1 MNSGKNK
8 NTANRT
14 RPTRQEK
21 RAAKREAKMRRKEA
35 LRNAP
40 LSVRIRNGALNVI
53 TVCLIGIILVSGYK
67 IGKTMWEY
75 HVAKSA
81 YTNISEKTAKVDP
94 KQFTGVVDWKA
105 LKKVNPDVQGWLYQK
120 DTVIN
125 YPVVQGTDNDTYLH
139 TRFDKQ
145 WSGGGTL
152 FVDCRMEK
160 NFKGFNS
167 IIYGHH
173 MKDGSMF
180 RSIRGYT
187 KEDGYYD
194 KHKTL
199 ELATPHG
206 NYHLVVFS
214 AFITKAT
221 DEDTYKMTYDEA
233 EKQAYID
240 RAWERSELPITRDS
254 VDVTKNDRL
263 VTLSTCAYDYEEAR
277 YIVMCKMVPWTKA
290 EVQAG
295 KDAQENHAQKKERTD
310 IEIAAAGRS
319 FW

>member
-8 NTANRT
+8 NTADRT

-75 HVAKSA
+75 QVAKSA

-120 DTVIN
+120 GTVIN

-160 NFKGFNS
+160 DFKGFNS

-295 KDAQENHAQKKERTD
+295 KDAQKQIDAQKK
-310 IEIAAAGRS
+310 
-319 FW
+319 

>member
-75 HVAKSA
+75 QVAKSA

-120 DTVIN
+120 GTVIN

-152 FVDCRMEK
+152 FVDYRMEK
-160 NFKGFNS
+160 DFKGFNS

-240 RAWERSELPITRDS
+240 RAWERSELPITKNS

-295 KDAQENHAQKKERTD
+295 KDAQKQIDAQKK
-310 IEIAAAGRS
+310 
-319 FW
+319 

>member
-75 HVAKSA
+75 QVAKSA

-94 KQFTGVVDWKA
+94 KQFTGVVDWNA
-105 LKKVNPDVQGWLYQK
+105 LKNVNPDVQGWLYQK
-120 DTVIN
+120 GTVIN

-160 NFKGFNS
+160 DFKGFNS

-221 DEDTYKMTYDEA
+221 DENTYKMTYDEA

-295 KDAQENHAQKKERTD
+295 KDAQKQIDAQKK
-310 IEIAAAGRS
+310 
-319 FW
+319 

>member
-120 DTVIN
+120 GTVIN

-152 FVDCRMEK
+152 FVDYRMEK
-160 NFKGFNS
+160 DFRGFNS

-277 YIVMCKMVPWTKA
+277 YIVMCKMVPWTKS

-295 KDAQENHAQKKERTD
+295 KDAQKQIDAQKQ
-310 IEIAAAGRS
+310 
-319 FW
+319 

>member
-8 NTANRT
+8 NTADRT

-67 IGKTMWEY
+67 IGKIMWEY
-75 HVAKSA
+75 QVAKSA

-120 DTVIN
+120 GTVIN

-160 NFKGFNS
+160 DFKGFNS

-221 DEDTYKMTYDEA
+221 DEDTYKMTYGEA

-295 KDAQENHAQKKERTD
+295 KDAQKQIDAQKK
-310 IEIAAAGRS
+310 
-319 FW
+319 

>member
-8 NTANRT
+8 NTADRT

-75 HVAKSA
+75 QVAKSA

-120 DTVIN
+120 GTVIN

-160 NFKGFNS
+160 DFKGFNS

-221 DEDTYKMTYDEA
+221 DEDTYKMTYGEA

-277 YIVMCKMVPWTKA
+277 SIVMCKMVPWTKA

-295 KDAQENHAQKKERTD
+295 KDAQKQIDAQKK
-310 IEIAAAGRS
+310 
-319 FW
+319 

>member
-53 TVCLIGIILVSGYK
+53 TVCLVGIILVSGYK
-67 IGKTMWEY
+67 IGKTMWDY
-75 HVAKSA
+75 QVAKSA

-120 DTVIN
+120 GTVIN

-152 FVDCRMEK
+152 FVDYRMEK
-160 NFKGFNS
+160 DFKGFNS

-187 KEDGYYD
+187 KEEGYYD

-240 RAWERSELPITRDS
+240 RAWERSELTITRDS
-254 VDVTKNDRL
+254 VDVTKSDRL

-295 KDAQENHAQKKERTD
+295 KDAQKQIDAQKK
-310 IEIAAAGRS
+310 
-319 FW
+319 

>member
-53 TVCLIGIILVSGYK
+53 TVCLVGIILVSGYK
-67 IGKTMWEY
+67 IGKTMWDY
-75 HVAKSA
+75 QVAKSA

-152 FVDCRMEK
+152 FVDYRMEK
-160 NFKGFNS
+160 DFKGFNS

-187 KEDGYYD
+187 KEEGYYD

-221 DEDTYKMTYDEA
+221 DENTYKMTYDEA

-240 RAWERSELPITRDS
+240 RAWEQSELPITRDS
-254 VDVTKNDRL
+254 VDVTKSDRL

-295 KDAQENHAQKKERTD
+295 KDAQKQIDAQKK
-310 IEIAAAGRS
+310 
-319 FW
+319 

>member
-1 MNSGKNK
+1 MSSGKNK

-21 RAAKREAKMRRKEA
+21 RAAKREAKLRRKEA

-53 TVCLIGIILVSGYK
+53 TVCLVGIILVSGYK
-67 IGKTMWEY
+67 IGKTLWDY
-75 HVAKSA
+75 QVAKSA

-120 DTVIN
+120 GTVIN

-152 FVDCRMEK
+152 FVDYRMEK
-160 NFKGFNS
+160 GFKGFNS

-187 KEDGYYD
+187 KEEGYYD

-221 DEDTYKMTYDEA
+221 DENTYKMTYDEA

-240 RAWERSELPITRDS
+240 RAWEQSELSITRDS
-254 VDVTKNDRL
+254 VDVTKDDRL

-295 KDAQENHAQKKERTD
+295 KDAQK
-310 IEIAAAGRS
+310 
-319 FW
+319 

>member
-75 HVAKSA
+75 QVAKSA

-94 KQFTGVVDWKA
+94 KQFSGVVDWKA

-120 DTVIN
+120 GTVIN

-160 NFKGFNS
+160 DFKGFNS

-295 KDAQENHAQKKERTD
+295 KDAQKQIDAQKK
-310 IEIAAAGRS
+310 
-319 FW
+319 

>member
-53 TVCLIGIILVSGYK
+53 TVCLVGIILVSGYK
-67 IGKTMWEY
+67 IGKTMWDY
-75 HVAKSA
+75 QVAKSA

-120 DTVIN
+120 GTVIN

-152 FVDCRMEK
+152 FVDYRMEK
-160 NFKGFNS
+160 DFKGFNS

-187 KEDGYYD
+187 KEEGYYD

-221 DEDTYKMTYDEA
+221 DENTYKMTYDEA

-240 RAWERSELPITRDS
+240 RAWEQSELPITRDS
-254 VDVTKNDRL
+254 VDVTKDDRL

-295 KDAQENHAQKKERTD
+295 KDAQKQIDAQKK
-310 IEIAAAGRS
+310 
-319 FW
+319 

>member
-1 MNSGKNK
+1 MSSGKNK

-75 HVAKSA
+75 QVAKSA

-120 DTVIN
+120 GTVIN

-160 NFKGFNS
+160 DFKGFNS

-187 KEDGYYD
+187 KEEGYYD

-240 RAWERSELPITRDS
+240 RAWERSELPITKDS

-295 KDAQENHAQKKERTD
+295 KDAQKQIDAQKK
-310 IEIAAAGRS
+310 
-319 FW
+319 

>member
-21 RAAKREAKMRRKEA
+21 RAAKREAKLRRKEA

-120 DTVIN
+120 GTVIN

-160 NFKGFNS
+160 DFKGFNS

-233 EKQAYID
+233 EKQAYIN
-240 RAWERSELPITRDS
+240 RAWEQSELPITRDS

-295 KDAQENHAQKKERTD
+295 KDAQKQIDAQKK
-310 IEIAAAGRS
+310 
-319 FW
+319 

>member
-75 HVAKSA
+75 QVAKSA

-94 KQFTGVVDWKA
+94 KQFTGMVDWKA
-105 LKKVNPDVQGWLYQK
+105 LKKVNSDVQGWLYQK
-120 DTVIN
+120 GTVIN

-160 NFKGFNS
+160 DFKGFNS

-295 KDAQENHAQKKERTD
+295 KDAQKQIDAQKK
-310 IEIAAAGRS
+310 
-319 FW
+319 

>member
-53 TVCLIGIILVSGYK
+53 TVCLMGIILVSGYK
-67 IGKTMWEY
+67 IGKTMWDY
-75 HVAKSA
+75 QVAKSA

-120 DTVIN
+120 GTVIN

-152 FVDCRMEK
+152 FVDYRMEK
-160 NFKGFNS
+160 DFKGFNS

-187 KEDGYYD
+187 KEEGYYD

-199 ELATPHG
+199 ELTTPHG

-221 DEDTYKMTYDEA
+221 DENTYKMTYDEA

-240 RAWERSELPITRDS
+240 RAWEKSELPITRDS
-254 VDVTKNDRL
+254 VDVTKDDRL

-295 KDAQENHAQKKERTD
+295 KDAQKQIDAQKK
-310 IEIAAAGRS
+310 
-319 FW
+319 

>member
-21 RAAKREAKMRRKEA
+21 RAAKREAKIRRKEA

-53 TVCLIGIILVSGYK
+53 TVCLVGIILVSGYK
-67 IGKTMWEY
+67 IGKTMWDY
-75 HVAKSA
+75 QVAKSA

-120 DTVIN
+120 GTVIN

-152 FVDCRMEK
+152 FVDYRMEK
-160 NFKGFNS
+160 GFKGFNS

-187 KEDGYYD
+187 KEEGYYN

-221 DEDTYKMTYDEA
+221 DENTYKMTYDEA

-240 RAWERSELPITRDS
+240 RAWEKSELPITRDS
-254 VDVTKNDRL
+254 VDVTKDDRL

-295 KDAQENHAQKKERTD
+295 KDAQKQIDAQKK
-310 IEIAAAGRS
+310 
-319 FW
+319 

>member
-21 RAAKREAKMRRKEA
+21 RAAKREAKLRRKEA

-120 DTVIN
+120 GTVIN

-160 NFKGFNS
+160 DFKGFNS

-187 KEDGYYD
+187 KEEGYYD

-240 RAWERSELPITRDS
+240 RAWEQSELPITRDS
-254 VDVTKNDRL
+254 VDVTKDDRL

-295 KDAQENHAQKKERTD
+295 KEAQKQIDAQKK
-310 IEIAAAGRS
+310 
-319 FW
+319 

>member
-53 TVCLIGIILVSGYK
+53 TVCLVGIILVSGYK
-67 IGKTMWEY
+67 IGKTMWDY
-75 HVAKSA
+75 QVAKSA

-120 DTVIN
+120 GTVIN

-152 FVDCRMEK
+152 FVDYRMEK
-160 NFKGFNS
+160 DFKGFNS

-187 KEDGYYD
+187 KEEGYYD

-214 AFITKAT
+214 VFITKAT
-221 DEDTYKMTYDEA
+221 DENTYKMTYDEA

-240 RAWERSELPITRDS
+240 RAWEQSELSVTKDS
-254 VDVTKNDRL
+254 VDVTKDDRL

-295 KDAQENHAQKKERTD
+295 KDAQKQIDAQKK
-310 IEIAAAGRS
+310 
-319 FW
+319 

>member
-21 RAAKREAKMRRKEA
+21 RAAKREAKLRRKEA

-75 HVAKSA
+75 QVAKSA

-120 DTVIN
+120 GTVIN

-160 NFKGFNS
+160 DFKGFNS

-240 RAWERSELPITRDS
+240 RAWERSELPITKNS

-295 KDAQENHAQKKERTD
+295 KDAQKQIDAQKK
-310 IEIAAAGRS
+310 
-319 FW
+319 

>member
-53 TVCLIGIILVSGYK
+53 TVCLVGIILVSGYK
-67 IGKTMWEY
+67 IGKTMWDY
-75 HVAKSA
+75 QVAKSA

-120 DTVIN
+120 GTVIN

-152 FVDCRMEK
+152 FVDYRMEK
-160 NFKGFNS
+160 DFKGFNS

-187 KEDGYYD
+187 KEEGYYD

-221 DEDTYKMTYDEA
+221 DENTYKMTYDEA

-240 RAWERSELPITRDS
+240 RAWEQSELPITRDS
-254 VDVTKNDRL
+254 VGVTKSDRL

-295 KDAQENHAQKKERTD
+295 KDAQKQIDAQKK
-310 IEIAAAGRS
+310 
-319 FW
+319 

>member
-21 RAAKREAKMRRKEA
+21 RAAKREAKLRRKEA

-75 HVAKSA
+75 QVAKSA

-120 DTVIN
+120 GTVIN

-160 NFKGFNS
+160 DFKGFNS

-240 RAWERSELPITRDS
+240 LAWERSELPITRDS

-295 KDAQENHAQKKERTD
+295 KDTQKQIDAQKK
-310 IEIAAAGRS
+310 
-319 FW
+319 

>member
-53 TVCLIGIILVSGYK
+53 TVCLVGIILVSGYK

-75 HVAKSA
+75 QVAKSA

-105 LKKVNPDVQGWLYQK
+105 LKNVNPDVQGWLYQK
-120 DTVIN
+120 GTVIN

-160 NFKGFNS
+160 DFKGFNS
-167 IIYGHH
+167 IIDGHH

-295 KDAQENHAQKKERTD
+295 KDAQKQIDAQKK
-310 IEIAAAGRS
+310 
-319 FW
+319 

>member
-105 LKKVNPDVQGWLYQK
+105 LKKVNSDVQGWLYQK
-120 DTVIN
+120 GTVIN

-160 NFKGFNS
+160 DFKGFNS

-240 RAWERSELPITRDS
+240 RAWERSELPITKDS

-295 KDAQENHAQKKERTD
+295 KDAQKQIDAQKK
-310 IEIAAAGRS
+310 
-319 FW
+319 

>member
-75 HVAKSA
+75 QVAKSA

-120 DTVIN
+120 GTVIN

-160 NFKGFNS
+160 DFKGFNS

-240 RAWERSELPITRDS
+240 RAWERSELPITRNS

-295 KDAQENHAQKKERTD
+295 KDAQKQIDAQKK
-310 IEIAAAGRS
+310 
-319 FW
+319 

>member
-1 MNSGKNK
+1 MSSGKNK

-75 HVAKSA
+75 QVAKSA
-81 YTNISEKTAKVDP
+81 YTNISEKTAKVNP
-94 KQFTGVVDWKA
+94 KQFAGVVDWKA

-120 DTVIN
+120 GTVIN

-160 NFKGFNS
+160 NFRGFNS

-240 RAWERSELPITRDS
+240 RAWERSELPITKDS

-295 KDAQENHAQKKERTD
+295 KDAQKQIDAQKK
-310 IEIAAAGRS
+310 
-319 FW
+319 

>member
-8 NTANRT
+8 NMANRT

-53 TVCLIGIILVSGYK
+53 TVCLVGIILVSGYK
-67 IGKTMWEY
+67 IGKTMWDY
-75 HVAKSA
+75 QVAKSA

-120 DTVIN
+120 GTVIN

-152 FVDCRMEK
+152 FVDYRMEK
-160 NFKGFNS
+160 DFKGFNS

-187 KEDGYYD
+187 KEEGYYD

-240 RAWERSELPITRDS
+240 RAWEQSELPITRDS
-254 VDVTKNDRL
+254 VDVTKDDRL

-295 KDAQENHAQKKERTD
+295 KDAQKQIDAQKK
-310 IEIAAAGRS
+310 
-319 FW
+319 

>member
-75 HVAKSA
+75 QVAKSA

-120 DTVIN
+120 GTVIN

-160 NFKGFNS
+160 DFKDFNS

-240 RAWERSELPITRDS
+240 RAWERSELPITKNS

-295 KDAQENHAQKKERTD
+295 KDAQKQIDAQKK
-310 IEIAAAGRS
+310 
-319 FW
+319 

>member
-21 RAAKREAKMRRKEA
+21 RVAKREAKMRRKEA

-75 HVAKSA
+75 QVAKSA

-160 NFKGFNS
+160 DFKGFNS

-295 KDAQENHAQKKERTD
+295 KDAQKQIDAHKK
-310 IEIAAAGRS
+310 
-319 FW
+319 

>member
-75 HVAKSA
+75 QVAKSA

-94 KQFTGVVDWKA
+94 KQFTGVVNWNA

-120 DTVIN
+120 GTVIN

-160 NFKGFNS
+160 DFKGFNS

-295 KDAQENHAQKKERTD
+295 KDAQKQIDAQKK
-310 IEIAAAGRS
+310 
-319 FW
+319 

>member
-1 MNSGKNK
+1 MNSGKNR

-21 RAAKREAKMRRKEA
+21 RAAKREAKLRRKEA

-75 HVAKSA
+75 QVAKSA

-120 DTVIN
+120 GTVIN

-160 NFKGFNS
+160 DFRGFNS

-295 KDAQENHAQKKERTD
+295 KDAQKQIDAQKK
-310 IEIAAAGRS
+310 
-319 FW
+319 

>member
-1 MNSGKNK
+1 MSSGKNK

-75 HVAKSA
+75 QVAKSA

-120 DTVIN
+120 GTVIN

-152 FVDCRMEK
+152 FVDCRIEK
-160 NFKGFNS
+160 DFKGFNS

-240 RAWERSELPITRDS
+240 RAWERSELPITKNS

-295 KDAQENHAQKKERTD
+295 KDAQKQIDAQKK
-310 IEIAAAGRS
+310 
-319 FW
+319 

>member
-1 MNSGKNK
+1 MSSGKNI

-75 HVAKSA
+75 QVAKSA

-120 DTVIN
+120 GTVIN

-160 NFKGFNS
+160 DFKGFNS

-221 DEDTYKMTYDEA
+221 DENTYKMTHGEA

-240 RAWERSELPITRDS
+240 RAWERSELPITKDS

-295 KDAQENHAQKKERTD
+295 KDAQKQIDAQKK
-310 IEIAAAGRS
+310 
-319 FW
+319 

>member
-1 MNSGKNK
+1 MSSGKNK

-75 HVAKSA
+75 QVAKSA

-160 NFKGFNS
+160 DFKGFNS

-295 KDAQENHAQKKERTD
+295 KDAQKQIDTQKK
-310 IEIAAAGRS
+310 
-319 FW
+319 

>member
-75 HVAKSA
+75 QVAKSA

-120 DTVIN
+120 GTVIN

-160 NFKGFNS
+160 DFKGFNS

-240 RAWERSELPITRDS
+240 RAWERSELPITKNS

-277 YIVMCKMVPWTKA
+277 YIVMCKMVPWTKT

-295 KDAQENHAQKKERTD
+295 KDAQKQIDAQKK
-310 IEIAAAGRS
+310 
-319 FW
+319 

>member
-53 TVCLIGIILVSGYK
+53 TVCLVGIILVSGYK
-67 IGKTMWEY
+67 IGKTMWDY
-75 HVAKSA
+75 QVAKSA

-120 DTVIN
+120 GTVIN

-152 FVDCRMEK
+152 FVDYRMEK
-160 NFKGFNS
+160 DFRGFNS

-187 KEDGYYD
+187 KEEGYYD

-290 EVQAG
+290 EMQAG
-295 KDAQENHAQKKERTD
+295 KDTQKQIDAQKK
-310 IEIAAAGRS
+310 
-319 FW
+319 

>member
-1 MNSGKNK
+1 MNSGKNR

-21 RAAKREAKMRRKEA
+21 RAAKREAKLRRKEA

-75 HVAKSA
+75 QVAKSA

-120 DTVIN
+120 GTVIN

-152 FVDCRMEK
+152 FVDSRMEK
-160 NFKGFNS
+160 DFRGFNS

-277 YIVMCKMVPWTKA
+277 YIVMCKMVPWTKS

-295 KDAQENHAQKKERTD
+295 KDAQKQIDAQKK
-310 IEIAAAGRS
+310 
-319 FW
+319 

>member
-75 HVAKSA
+75 QVAKSA

-120 DTVIN
+120 GTVIN

-160 NFKGFNS
+160 DFKGFNS

-180 RSIRGYT
+180 RSIRGWT
-187 KEDGYYD
+187 KEEGYYD

-295 KDAQENHAQKKERTD
+295 KDAQKQIDAQKK
-310 IEIAAAGRS
+310 
-319 FW
+319 

>member
-21 RAAKREAKMRRKEA
+21 RAAKREAKIRRKEA

-53 TVCLIGIILVSGYK
+53 TVCLVGIILVSGYK
-67 IGKTMWEY
+67 IGKTMWDY
-75 HVAKSA
+75 QVAKSA
-81 YTNISEKTAKVDP
+81 YTNISEKTAKVDS

-120 DTVIN
+120 GTVIN

-152 FVDCRMEK
+152 FVDYRMEK
-160 NFKGFNS
+160 GFKGFNS

-187 KEDGYYD
+187 KEEGYYD

-221 DEDTYKMTYDEA
+221 DENTYKMTYDEA

-240 RAWERSELPITRDS
+240 RAWEQSELPITRDS
-254 VDVTKNDRL
+254 VDVTKDDRL

-295 KDAQENHAQKKERTD
+295 KDAQKQIDAQKK
-310 IEIAAAGRS
+310 
-319 FW
+319 

>member
-53 TVCLIGIILVSGYK
+53 TVCLVGIILVSGYK
-67 IGKTMWEY
+67 IGKTMWDY
-75 HVAKSA
+75 QVAKSA

-94 KQFTGVVDWKA
+94 KQFTGVVAWKA

-120 DTVIN
+120 GTVIN

-152 FVDCRMEK
+152 FVDYRMEK
-160 NFKGFNS
+160 GFKGFNS

-187 KEDGYYD
+187 KEEGYYD

-221 DEDTYKMTYDEA
+221 DENTYKMTYDEA

-240 RAWERSELPITRDS
+240 RAWEQSELPITRDS
-254 VDVTKNDRL
+254 VDVTKDDRL

-295 KDAQENHAQKKERTD
+295 KDAQKQIDAQKK
-310 IEIAAAGRS
+310 
-319 FW
+319 